1 MMSDPENLLARWSRR
16 KSDSRSD
23 ARGVDAPV
31 QDSQAVASDAGVV
44 APGETPPV
52 DLASL
57 PTLDSIG
64 AETDLRAFLG
74 RGVPAE
80 LTRAALRR
88 GWSADPAI
96 RDFIGLSENSWD
108 FNAPGGI
115 PGFGT
120 LDPGEI
126 QKLLAQLTGEGESI
140 APTSTAASPL
150 EQAAFRP
157 AECAASSELPQEIS
171 ANAMDSAST
180 QTAKDHSVSAQDV
193 SEDGVNTATATAQ
206 PIDDGDGRISSER
219 PRHGGALPRV
229 NDT

>member
-1 MMSDPENLLARWSRR
+1 MSDPENLLARWSRR
-16 KSDSRSD
+16 KRDSRTD

-31 QDSQAVASDAGVV
+31 QDSEAVASDIGVV
-44 APGETPPV
+44 PPDQTPPPV

-115 PGFGT
+115 PGFGA

-126 QKLLAQLTGEGESI
+126 QKLLAQAMGEGETT
-140 APTSTAASPL
+140 APASTAPL
-150 EQAAFRP
+150 PLQQTGARP
-157 AECAASSELPQEIS
+157 AECAAGSELPQQVS
-171 ANAMDSAST
+171 ANDMDST
-180 QTAKDHSVSAQDV
+180 SAQSIERQSAATQNV
-193 SEDGVNTATATAQ
+193 SEDGVNGATATARS
-206 PIDDGDGRISSER
+206 IDDEDGRTSSER

-229 NDT
+229 DDT